1 MLSRCLLC
9 IVTVACCR
17 TALAQPV
24 EGADGRLTD
33 PAGRVLYTFDRD
45 SAGVSACKDECAVQW
60 PPFSAPPD
68 ASAKPAFPL
77 LRRDD
82 GSLQWAHHG
91 KPLYYFVGDAKP
103 GQASGDGLGGTWHV
117 ARTRPAEIPD
127 GGPSYS
133 PKGY

>member
-1 MLSRCLLC
+1 MFSRRMLC
-9 IVTVACCR
+9 IVAMVCSPA
-17 TALAQPV
+17 ALAQPV

-45 SAGVSACKDECAVQW
+45 STGVSACKDECAVQW
-60 PPFSAPPD
+60 PPFSARPD

-82 GSLQWAHHG
+82 GSLQWAHRG
-91 KPLYYFVGDAKP
+91 KPLYYFVGDVKP
-103 GQASGDGLGGTWHV
+103 GQANGDGLGGTWHI
-117 ARTRPAEIPD
+117 ARTRPAETPD